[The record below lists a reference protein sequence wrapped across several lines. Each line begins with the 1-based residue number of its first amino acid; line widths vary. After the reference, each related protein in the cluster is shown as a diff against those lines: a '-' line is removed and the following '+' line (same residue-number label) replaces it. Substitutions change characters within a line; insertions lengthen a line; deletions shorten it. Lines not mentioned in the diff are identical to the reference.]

1 MNAIQ
6 AREIPIEKI
15 LKNLGLQPTKSNET
29 DSWYLSPF
37 RVEKTASFK
46 LNLKLNRWY
55 DHGEQVGGNSIDFVV
70 AKFGFSIPE
79 ALNYLEQFNSFFSF
93 HQQVFESVQ
102 EESKPKILKVK
113 PIEHF
118 ALIQYLESRGIEN
131 YQKEYCLKE
140 VYYSIKTK
148 SYFAIGFENRST
160 GFELRSKYAKLCLG
174 KKDVTIISNQSQI
187 LRIFE
192 GFFDYLSFQEIRDT
206 KKLEL
211 SDYLI
216 LNSVALIHKNLDLLS
231 GYQSIELYL
240 DLDEAGDKHT
250 NLILEKFENAVD
262 CRALFSPFKDLNEW
276 LKVCNLEVR

>member
-1 MNAIQ
+1 MNAIN
-6 AREIPIEKI
+6 AREIPIKKI
-15 LKNLGLQPTKSNET
+15 LQNLGCEPIKSNENE
-29 DSWYLSPF
+29 SWYLSPF

-55 DHGEQVGGNSIDFVV
+55 DHGEQMGGNSIDFVV

-93 HQQVFESVQ
+93 HQQVFEPVQ
-102 EESKPKILKVK
+102 ELKPQILKVK
-113 PIEHF
+113 PIEHL
-118 ALIQYLESRGIEN
+118 ALVQYLESRGIKN
-131 YQKEYCLKE
+131 YQNTHLKE
-140 VYYSIKTK
+140 VHYSVNKK
-148 SYFAIGFENRST
+148 QYFSLGFENRSG
-160 GFELRSKYAKLCLG
+160 GFELRSKYAKLCIA
-174 KKDVTIISNQSQI
+174 KKDVSLISNQSQI

-206 KKLEL
+206 KKLEQ

-216 LNSVALIHKNLDLLS
+216 LNSVALMHKNLDLLS
-231 GYQSIELYL
+231 GFKSIEMYL

-250 NLILEKFENAVD
+250 NLILEKFENAID

>member
-6 AREIPIEKI
+6 ARDIKIEHV
-15 LKNLGLQPTKSNET
+15 LQKFGCEPTTSNVN

-37 RVEKTASFK
+37 RLEKTASFK

-55 DHGEQVGGNSIDFVV
+55 DHGEQIGGNSIDFVV

-93 HQQVFESVQ
+93 HQQVFEPVQ
-102 EESKPKILKVK
+102 EESKPQILKVK

-118 ALIQYLESRGIEN
+118 ALVQYLESRSIRN

-140 VYYSIKTK
+140 VHYSTK
-148 SYFAIGFENRST
+148 SKQYFAIGFETRST
-160 GFELRSKYAKLCLG
+160 GFEIRNKYAKVCLG

-192 GFFDYLSFQEIRDT
+192 GFFDYLSFQEIRENKT
-206 KKLEL
+206 LEL

-231 GYQSIELYL
+231 GYKSIELYL

-262 CRALFSPFKDLNEW
+262 CRALFSPFKDLNAW
-276 LKVCNLEVR
+276 LQVCNLEVR

>member
-15 LKNLGLQPTKSNET
+15 LQNLGLQPTKSNET

-37 RVEKTASFK
+37 RVEKTASLK
-46 LNLKLNRWY
+46 VNRKLNRWY

-93 HQQVFESVQ
+93 HQQVFEPVQ
-102 EESKPKILKVK
+102 ELKPQILKVK
-113 PIEHF
+113 PIEHL
-118 ALIQYLESRGIEN
+118 ALVQYLESRGIKN

-140 VYYSIKTK
+140 VHYSIKSK
-148 SYFAIGFENRST
+148 QYFAIGFETRST

-192 GFFDYLSFQEIRDT
+192 GFFDYLSFQEIRD
-206 KKLEL
+206 KKLEQ

-216 LNSVALIHKNLDLLS
+216 LNSVALIHKTLDLLS
-231 GYQSIELYL
+231 GFKSIEMYL

-250 NLILEKFENAVD
+250 NLILEKFENAID

>member
-15 LKNLGLQPTKSNET
+15 LQNLGLQPTKSNET

-55 DHGEQVGGNSIDFVV
+55 DHGEQMGGNSIDFVV

-93 HQQVFESVQ
+93 QQQVFEPVQ
-102 EESKPKILKVK
+102 EESKPQILKVK

-118 ALIQYLESRGIEN
+118 ALIQHLECRGIKS
-131 YQKEYCLKE
+131 YHKEYCLKE
-140 VYYSIKTK
+140 IHYSIKSK
-148 SYFAIGFENRST
+148 QYFAIGFENRST

-192 GFFDYLSFQEIRDT
+192 GFFDFLSFQEIREN
-206 KKLEL
+206 KNLEL

-231 GYQSIELYL
+231 GFKSIEMYL

-250 NLILEKFENAVD
+250 NLILEKFGNAID

-276 LKVCNLEVR
+276 LKVSNLEVR

>member
-15 LKNLGLQPTKSNET
+15 LQNLGCEPTKSNEN

-37 RVEKTASFK
+37 RVETTASFK

-55 DHGEQVGGNSIDFVV
+55 DHGEQMGGNSIDFVV

-93 HQQVFESVQ
+93 QQQVFEPMQ
-102 EESKPKILKVK
+102 AESKPHILKVK
-113 PIEHF
+113 AIEHF
-118 ALIQYLESRGIEN
+118 ALVQYLESRSIRN

-140 VYYSIKTK
+140 VHYSIKSK
-148 SYFAIGFENRST
+148 KYFAIGFETRST

-231 GYQSIELYL
+231 GYKSIELYL

-250 NLILEKFENAVD
+250 NLILEKFENSFD
-262 CRALFSPFKDLNEW
+262 CRALFSPFQDLNEW
-276 LKVCNLEVR
+276 IKTLNLEVR